1 MNGIIC
7 GKCKQLNKSNI
18 IDSRINDDLRIRT
31 RQCICGFKWKTVE
44 IDCWTYIQQLEGN

>member
-7 GKCKQLNKSNI
+7 GKCKQFNKSHI

-44 IDCWTYIQQLEGN
+44 IDSWTYIQKLEGN